1 MRSEETEPFIKIAAA
16 SFIVSTPSGGDKIVA
31 YVILVVEVGREYEV
45 LRKLLEMDV
54 VSEAHV
60 VYGEFDVITKLEV
73 GNLEELEEA
82 VMNIRRIP
90 GVIRSSTLISA

>member
-1 MRSEETEPFIKIAAA
+1 
-16 SFIVSTPSGGDKIVA
+16 
-31 YVILVVEVGREYEV
+31 
-45 LRKLLEMDV
+45 MDV

-82 VMNIRRIP
+82 VMSIRRIP

>member
-1 MRSEETEPFIKIAAA
+1 VP
-16 SFIVSTPSGGDKIVA
+16 TPSGEDKIVA

-82 VMNIRRIP
+82 VMSIRRIP

>member
-1 MRSEETEPFIKIAAA
+1 MAF
-16 SFIVSTPSGGDKIVA
+16 
-31 YVILVVEVGREYEV
+31 VILVVEVGREYEV

-73 GNLEELEEA
+73 KSLEELEKA
-82 VMNIRRIP
+82 VMSIRRIP